1 VLKGHFNILLKN
13 LTLEFKVI
21 STAGLVLAN
30 VLLGNFSNLPIL
42 ILIIV
47 LFLIQNLLVTST
59 LTICTDPYP
68 RAVSPKPA
76 EPERDMEE
84 SQVHSDPVSNGL
96 ETTAGDGDEEMVEA
110 EADEDAPSADADVHD
125 AQVVDTEIDAQSADT
140 EVHNAQVA
148 DTEVHDPQNADTEVH
163 DIQNVDTEMQEEK
176 ASEAPES
183 SPDQSS
189 DSNSLREPCTTIK
202 QNPPTPEQP

>member
-1 VLKGHFNILLKN
+1 M
-13 LTLEFKVI
+13 
-21 STAGLVLAN
+21 
-30 VLLGNFSNLPIL
+30 
-42 ILIIV
+42 
-47 LFLIQNLLVTST
+47 TST

-202 QNPPTPEQP
+202 QNPPTPEQPWAAVLKLFNCWQLKCCISASSSFLFPTVLGEWYMSLSKMQYA